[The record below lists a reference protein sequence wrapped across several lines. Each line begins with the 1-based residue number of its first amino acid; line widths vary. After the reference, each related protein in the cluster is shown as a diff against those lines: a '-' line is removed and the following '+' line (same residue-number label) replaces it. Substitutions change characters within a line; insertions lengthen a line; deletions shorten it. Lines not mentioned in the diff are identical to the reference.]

1 MARSA
6 TEPMKLTIKDK
17 MTTDPTEPPLIANL
31 LIRSETEPTDP
42 TDQPLDPELFTGKP
56 EPSHVPCLAE
66 LDWYIITKTELKN
79 ETYVPFPQ

>member
-1 MARSA
+1 
-6 TEPMKLTIKDK
+6 MKLTIKDK
-17 MTTDPTEPPLIANL
+17 MTTDPTEPPLIADL